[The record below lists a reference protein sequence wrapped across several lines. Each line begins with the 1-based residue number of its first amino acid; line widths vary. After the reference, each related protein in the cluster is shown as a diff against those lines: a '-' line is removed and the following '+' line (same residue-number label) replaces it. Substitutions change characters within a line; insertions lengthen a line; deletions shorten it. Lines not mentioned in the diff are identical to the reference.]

1 MLKKII
7 RQKFVSIERQS
18 TELDNLAFV
27 AMVTNF
33 YHGNKEKYR
42 FSFAH
47 SIDVPYLVFAVLKVF
62 EFGLQLCYE
71 NVAIIP

>member
-27 AMVTNF
+27 
-33 YHGNKEKYR
+33 
-42 FSFAH
+42 
-47 SIDVPYLVFAVLKVF
+47 VLKVF

-71 NVAIIP
+71 NVAIIPQNIVFKQQSQKLE